1 MSRPTPRK
9 PRHRNQPS
17 GSGPRQIAASDYE
30 SDAIQYMESREV
42 PPVAHMPNRS
52 NTDLNVSVLS
62 RYLTGVRS
70 ILSIAASA
78 TVYLFSETEGWEKC
92 GVEGTMFVVERDPI
106 VTATGQSL
114 PQVCV
119 FVLNRRALENLVV
132 DLVKVSDCEL
142 AEELIIFRLEDHHAG
157 GAESPESEESE
168 AQPKKVIGIWIHADE
183 EHTRDVNM
191 RIIRAAWQQARLSWS
206 SLVQAA
212 AEEQAQDQEDNNGA
226 ALSQPRTVTPGEAGV
241 LVGRRLSIT
250 DLFGQQRNGND

>member
-9 PRHRNQPS
+9 ARHRNQPS

-30 SDAIQYMESREV
+30 SDAVQYMESREA
-42 PPVAHMPNRS
+42 PPVAHRPNRS
-52 NTDLNVSVLS
+52 NTDLNISVLS

-142 AEELIIFRLEDHHAG
+142 AEELIIFRLEDQAG
-157 GAESPESEESE
+157 SDSPGSEESGTQ
-168 AQPKKVIGIWIHADE
+168 AKKVIGIWIHADE
-183 EHTRDVNM
+183 EHTRDINM
-191 RIIRAAWQQARLSWS
+191 SIIRAAWQQARLSWS

-226 ALSQPRTVTPGEAGV
+226 ALSQPETAAPREAGL

-250 DLFGQQRNGND
+250 DLFGQQRNGNG